1 MDLTNWF
8 CWVTVVGAVMGL
20 LAAVQQFLNHG
31 LGSFVRAVFVT
42 FVIGLAL
49 ALGYPHVQMR
59 TTGGG
64 TPIALA
70 VNATPVEPTPDNA
83 APIKR
88 TPLSPTTTSPAS
100 TPVECGSPGSTSAE
114 PTPLKPVTADS
125 TFKLAEPVPVETTPV
140 QPPPLIPISLG
151 PTTTDPA
158 STPVECE
165 LPESTLAE
173 PTPLNPV
180 TAHSTFKLADPA
192 PINRTPIEPGTV
204 PKERAKTA
212 DVKPTLPALLP
223 AQQKLFS
230 PSEVVYCP
238 ICSSAYSSK
247 GPKVGVTCPHCG
259 GKANLGSSHD
269 YMVHRCGTCGKLCR
283 TTHFPP
289 VIGPYFFRYYCPY
302 CKEYHWFR
310 D

>member
-8 CWVTVVGAVMGL
+8 CWVTIVAAVLGL
-20 LAAVQQFLNHG
+20 LAAVQQFLTHG

-42 FVIGLAL
+42 SVIGLAL

-59 TTGGG
+59 IVGGG
-64 TPIALA
+64 TQMALA
-70 VNATPVEPTPDNA
+70 VNATPIEPAPANA

-88 TPLSPTTTSPAS
+88 TPLGPTTTSR
-100 TPVECGSPGSTSAE
+100 VSTSIACALPESALAE
-114 PTPLKPVTADS
+114 ATSLSISTADS
-125 TFKLAEPVPVETTPV
+125 TFELAEPVRVERTPV
-140 QPPPLIPISLG
+140 LPPPLIPLSIG
-151 PTTTDPA
+151 PTAVSSA
-158 STPVECE
+158 STPVKPE
-165 LPESTLAE
+165 LPES
-173 PTPLNPV
+173 
-180 TAHSTFKLADPA
+180 
-192 PINRTPIEPGTV
+192 PINRTPFEPGTV
-204 PKERAKTA
+204 PKERAKTVG
-212 DVKPTLPALLP
+212 VKPVLPALLP

-230 PSEVVYCP
+230 PTEVVYCP

-247 GPKVGVTCPHCG
+247 GPKVGVKCPHCG
-259 GKANLGSSHD
+259 GKVNLGSSQD